1 MLHRQIDLPLLAT
14 PRHKPNTVHC
24 SMQLD
29 SCCYCSRWCGICAYL
44 LYLRPTCFASLRKER
59 KPKQKILIN
68 CLGFV
73 SFNLFYSI
81 SQRILA
87 TVLQLLAVAVWSRA
101 NEHTVNEKMIGVRL
115 AFGLGAPS
123 HSPWTLYSF
132 YLQTNCIQFIRFF
145 VFFPLHF
152 IINLR
157 TRFVRSLFRFVST
170 IYTIRFTSDPFVI
183 ISFDSRQL

>member
-29 SCCYCSRWCGICAYL
+29 SCCYCSRRCGMCAYL
-44 LYLRPTCFASLRKER
+44 LYLILRALRRER
-59 KPKQKILIN
+59 KQKQKILIN
-68 CLGFV
+68 CLGLV

-81 SQRILA
+81 SQRIRA
-87 TVLQLLAVAVWSRA
+87 TSLGPLLQLLAAAVWSRA
-101 NEHTVNEKMIGVRL
+101 NEHTVNEKMIGVRF

-132 YLQTNCIQFIRFF
+132 YLQTNCIQFITFLVFRFF
-145 VFFPLHF
+145 HS

-157 TRFVRSLFRFVST
+157 TVFSLSSIRSF
-170 IYTIRFTSDPFVI
+170 
-183 ISFDSRQL
+183 SF